1 MSARVFFSYS
11 HKDEALRDQLETH
24 LALLK
29 RQGLIEAWHDRRILA
44 GSELDTA
51 IAAEMEASNII
62 LLLISPDFI
71 ASDYCFSQEM
81 ARAMERHHS
90 GQANVI
96 PVVLRYCDWQGA
108 PFGKLLAVP
117 TDGKPVMAWPDRDQ
131 AFADVARQ
139 IRAVVEKFA
148 STSSKVSAPLPRASE
163 AAGAAGPQ
171 RPSLPRSGNLGLAK
185 EFSDQ
190 DRDEFAR
197 ETFDYMARY
206 FEGSLQAL
214 EERNPGYKGKLERV
228 DSRHFL
234 AVIYKR
240 GKIVARCAIAL
251 GGFGMLGSDRSITFS
266 NNPEGGGVNGWLTVE
281 ADSQSLFF
289 KSSMPAYNGE
299 QKMHLSSEGAAEH
312 YWSILIGRLQ

>member
-71 ASDYCFSQEM
+71 ASDYCFSKEM
-81 ARAMERHHS
+81 SRAMERHQA
-90 GQANVI
+90 GQANVL
-96 PVVLRYCDWQGA
+96 PVILRYCDWQSA

-117 TDGKPVMAWPDRDQ
+117 TDGKPVLAWADRDQ
-131 AFADVARQ
+131 AFADAARQ
-139 IRAVVEKFA
+139 IRSVVEKLA
-148 STSSKVSAPLPRASE
+148 GTSPKVSASVPRPSQAVGSAEPQRPPLPRS
-163 AAGAAGPQ
+163 
-171 RPSLPRSGNLGLAK
+171 SNLRLAK

-197 ETFDYMARY
+197 ETFDFMVRY

-214 EERNPGYKGKLERV
+214 EERHGGYKGKLERV
-228 DSRHFL
+228 DSRRFL
-234 AVIYKR
+234 AVIYKH

-266 NNPEGGGVNGWLTVE
+266 NNPEGGGVNGWLSVE

-289 KSSMPAYNGE
+289 KSSMPARNGE
-299 QKMHLSSEGAAEH
+299 QRVHLSPEGAAEQ
-312 YWSILIGRLQ
+312 YWSILIGPLQ